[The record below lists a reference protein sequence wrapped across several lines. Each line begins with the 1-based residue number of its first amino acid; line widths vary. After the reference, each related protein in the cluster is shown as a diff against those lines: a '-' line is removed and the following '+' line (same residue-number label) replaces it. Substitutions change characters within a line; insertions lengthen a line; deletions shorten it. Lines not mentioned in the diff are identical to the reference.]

1 MGLLPLTYRRPAYV
15 EKPEYISNNV
25 SLHSDR
31 ESNASLRPVES
42 ESSGGIPLPLSF
54 DRILEGGT
62 CPV

>member
-1 MGLLPLTYRRPAYV
+1 MGLLPLTYRRPAHV

-25 SLHSDR
+25 SIHSDR
-31 ESNASLRPVES
+31 KSNDNLRPVES
-42 ESSGGIPLPLSF
+42 EGSEGIPLPLSF